1 MCVLIRLICILV
13 YDQICID
20 TLIGNGN
27 GNGNSSSCEYGV
39 TVSWRDTILNYILIL
54 GNVIAVTL
62 TRTSLKR
69 SIGVRHVEQ
78 QQGPTRFATCVC
90 FVFTIAFQLCLC
102 IFVVGCVGVSIIWCA
117 TFGWLLMCIN
127 TANQTTAILDNA
139 YNHSTTTIARIV
151 AFLDCGTILFYAITL
166 GVITTTAHILAVL
179 MGVLLWKL
187 GCWVNN
193 KRVKSN

>member
-20 TLIGNGN
+20 TLNGN
-27 GNGNSSSCEYGV
+27 GNGSSSCDYGV
-39 TVSWRDTILNYILIL
+39 TVSWGNTTLNYILIL
-54 GNVIAVTL
+54 VNVMAVTL
-62 TRTSLKR
+62 AQTSLNI
-69 SIGVRHVEQ
+69 SIEVYHVEQ
-78 QQGPTRFATCVC
+78 QVPTRFATCVC

-102 IFVVGCVGVSIIWCA
+102 IFVVDCVGVSIIWCA

-127 TANQTTAILDNA
+127 TANQSKAILDNA
-139 YNHSTTTIARIV
+139 HKHSTPTIARVV

-166 GVITTTAHILAVL
+166 GIITTIAHILAVL

-187 GCWVNN
+187 GCWIN
-193 KRVKSN
+193 KRVKSH